1 MCSGASRP
9 CSNSLSFRQGSAHTC
24 RARQPL
30 RPDELNGSLW
40 VAELNGVRQ
49 LSSAI
54 AGLYPGY
61 FALVM
66 ATGIVSIAALFEG
79 WMTIAWVLFGINLL
93 AYPLLWALTL
103 ARLIRWPRRLLADL
117 LDHRRGP
124 GFFTLVAGTAVF
136 GNQWMLL
143 AEKPAVAIALGG
155 LGAAL
160 WVAVTYT
167 FFVAV
172 VVGTSKAGV
181 EEALSGG
188 WLLAAV
194 ATQSLAVLATLFAP
208 TLADPSAVLIAAVV
222 LWLLGG
228 MQYLLIIGP
237 IFHRLV
243 FLNMAPETWTPLFW
257 VNSGALSITTLAGA
271 RLAASVAM
279 LPFVMDIL
287 PFVKAFSLFFWAA
300 ATWWIPLLVLIGIWR
315 HVLRRFPLVYIPE
328 YWGLVFPLGMYTV
341 CTFQLVQATGLNG
354 LLPIADTMGAVA
366 LIAWAV
372 TFFGLVLQLANWI
385 PNSRPTAQQPEHE

>member
-1 MCSGASRP
+1 MARIAPASIP
-9 CSNSLSFRQGSAHTC
+9 TSE
-24 RARQPL
+24 P
-30 RPDELNGSLW
+30 
-40 VAELNGVRQ
+40 VRQ
-49 LSSAI
+49 TRFSSAI

-66 ATGIVSIAALFEG
+66 ATGIVSIAALLEG
-79 WMTIAWVLFGINLL
+79 WTPLAWVLFGINVL
-93 AYPLLWALTL
+93 AYPFLVALTV
-103 ARLIRWPRRLLADL
+103 ARLIRWPRRLVADL

-136 GNQWMLL
+136 GNQWILL
-143 AEKPAVAIALGG
+143 AAQPAIGMALGV
-155 LGAAL
+155 LGAVL
-160 WVAVTYT
+160 WILVTYT

-172 VVGTSKAGV
+172 VVGSSKAGV

-208 TLADPSAVLIAAVV
+208 TMPDPSAVLIAAVV

-271 RLAASVAM
+271 RLVASAAA
-279 LPFVMDIL
+279 LPFLTEIL
-287 PFVKAFSLFFWAA
+287 PFIKAFSLFFWAA
-300 ATWWIPLLVLIGIWR
+300 ATWWIPLLVLIGVWR

-341 CTFQLVQATGLNG
+341 CTFQLVEATGLNE
-354 LLPIADTMGAVA
+354 LVAIAYVLGAIA
-366 LIAWAV
+366 LAAWAL
-372 TFFGLVLQLANWI
+372 TFFGLLRQLAHWI
-385 PNSRPTAQQPEHE
+385 PNSRPPTQHPEHK